1 MTTTDKSA
9 TNPAAA
15 EKVVIEA
22 SAIAVTPP
30 GIVRGLDHIDTWIFD
45 LDNTLYPARCRL
57 FDQVDR
63 LIGRYIETHLG
74 LDAVAA
80 RALQKRYFR
89 EHGTTLSGLMQH
101 HGVDPHQFLAF
112 VHEID
117 LTPVD
122 PSPSLAQGLAL
133 LPGRKLIYTNGSVAH
148 AERVMDKL
156 GVRGAFEDI
165 FDIVAGE
172 FRPKPAIES
181 YRRLIERFQI
191 DPTRAALIEDLP
203 KNLIPAAELG
213 MTTVLIATD
222 SEWANEEAEGPHVH
236 HRTEDL
242 VAWIEAAV
250 ASLAARR

>member
-1 MTTTDKSA
+1 MTPADKSA
-9 TNPAAA
+9 KRAPSAQNVAAEPAA
-15 EKVVIEA
+15 IT
-22 SAIAVTPP
+22 VTPP
-30 GIVRGLDHIDTWIFD
+30 GVARGLDHIDTWIFD

-63 LIGRYIETHLG
+63 LIGRYIETQLG

-80 RALQKRYFR
+80 RTLQKRYFR
-89 EHGTTLSGLMQH
+89 EHGTTLSGLMRH
-101 HGVDPHQFLAF
+101 HGVDPHKFLAF

-117 LTPVD
+117 LTPVE
-122 PSPSLAQGLAL
+122 PSPSLAAGLAR
-133 LPGRKLIYTNGSVAH
+133 LPGRRLIYTNGSVAH
-148 AERVMDKL
+148 AERVMEKL
-156 GVRGAFEDI
+156 GVRGAFEGI

-172 FRPKPAIES
+172 FRPKPEIAS
-181 YRRLIERFQI
+181 YRRLIERFRI

-222 SEWANEEAEGPHVH
+222 SEWANEAAEGAHVH